1 MDVSHPSLLSSSL
14 SKPLTF
20 ASVLDDDL
28 RSANDYSF
36 RSLRYRES
44 LFLLLAG
51 LVFLTASSV
60 PQLSLCLPQDSIKH
74 ARVECGGKVSG

>member
-1 MDVSHPSLLSSSL
+1 MCVASFKSSNEAEEKHVESLWTSMDVSHPFLLSSSL

-28 RSANDYSF
+28 RSVNDYSF

-51 LVFLTASSV
+51 LVFLTASFS
-60 PQLSLCLPQDSIKH
+60 P
-74 ARVECGGKVSG
+74 